1 MNLKEAYSILELPEG
16 TDAEAAKKKYRELT
30 KKYHPDVN
38 KDPGAEDKFKKINEA
53 YQIVSTGK
61 DTELNTPYWNSR
73 PQSPFTHIVNSNIM
87 LNTTISFKESII
99 GSKTDLK
106 YNRKV
111 KCATCSGNG
120 GIKKNNG
127 CDRCGG
133 NGMIVNQQGH
143 SFFART
149 CDKCHGQVSVS
160 PCNEC
165 KAEGSIMVETSVS
178 VSIPGGIP
186 NEGVLRLGGMG
197 NYAGSIFNSDQ
208 YTDVHLKIN
217 VTPISGLILDGMNVV
232 SNLDISLLEALE
244 GCTKKIN
251 TIDGIKD
258 IYISPKIKN
267 KDTVKIPKL
276 GVNRQ
281 GDQQVI
287 IGVNYPDDV
296 SAVISTLKIRE

>member
-1 MNLKEAYSILELPEG
+1 MNKKEAYNILDIKY
-16 TDAEAAKKKYRELT
+16 DATSDEIKKAYKKKVLEH
-30 KKYHPDVN
+30 HPDIN
-38 KDPGAEDKFKKINEA
+38 KSDDSIIKQINEA

-61 DTELNTPYWNSR
+61 DTEPNTPYWNSR
-73 PQSPFTHIVNSNIM
+73 PQSPFTHIVNSNIA
-87 LNTTISFKESII
+87 LNATISFKESVI

-111 KCATCSGNG
+111 KCGSCSGNG
-120 GIKKNNG
+120 GIQQNNG

-143 SFFART
+143 SFSART
-149 CDKCHGQVSVS
+149 CDKCKGRVPVS
-160 PCNEC
+160 PCHEC
-165 KAEGSIMVETSVS
+165 KTEGSIMVETSVS

-186 NEGVLRLGGMG
+186 NGGILRLGGMG
-197 NYAGSIFNSDQ
+197 NFAGSIFNTDQ

-217 VTPISGLILDGMNVV
+217 VIPIDGLTLDEMNVI
-232 SNLDISLLEALE
+232 SKLDISLLEALE

-251 TIDGIKD
+251 TIDGMKD
-258 IYISPKIKN
+258 IYVSPKTKN
-267 KDTVKIPKL
+267 KDIVKMPKL

-287 IGVNYPDDV
+287 IDVKYPDDV
-296 SAVISTLKIRE
+296 SIIISTLKTKE